1 MRDTLMRE
9 NFKSDN
15 SRKIDK
21 DGACVHELEASVSD
35 LLSSSSGVQTRQLCT
50 KQTPPKNVKETRKT
64 GSPNNEMLNV
74 REKWTV
80 RLSSNPRMHSINV
93 SPKTLSTIFVYC
105 LGCCCFA
112 CCGKMLMKSTATISQ
127 EREKNPGGVEVG
139 TFHVAK

>member
-50 KQTPPKNVKETRKT
+50 KQTPPKNVKETRK
-64 GSPNNEMLNV
+64 N
-74 REKWTV
+74 RQ
-80 RLSSNPRMHSINV
+80 
-93 SPKTLSTIFVYC
+93 PKQRDAKRSGKVDGKTII
-105 LGCCCFA
+105 
-112 CCGKMLMKSTATISQ
+112 KSTDAQHQRLAQNSFNNF
-127 EREKNPGGVEVG
+127 RLLSWLLLFCLLWKNVNEKHSNNKPRKRKESRRR
-139 TFHVAK
+139 